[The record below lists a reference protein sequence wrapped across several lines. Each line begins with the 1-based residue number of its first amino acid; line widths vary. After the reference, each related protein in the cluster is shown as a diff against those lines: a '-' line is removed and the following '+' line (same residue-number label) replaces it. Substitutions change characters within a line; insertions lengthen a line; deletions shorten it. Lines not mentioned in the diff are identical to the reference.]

1 MAQSTR
7 VEIAQEIHD
16 GIAQDLVALGYQLD
30 AVLAAPL
37 TPADTRHDLRTIRF
51 SISDLIE
58 KVRLEIFNLRTL
70 GDFQSQMSALVLEI
84 SPTISVSGL
93 DVEMDAE
100 KQSTLLRVIP
110 ELLRNAFIHSG
121 ASDISLIINSHE
133 NRIMV
138 KVSDNGCGGA
148 TAAPGHF
155 GILGCIERVES
166 IGGSIHFDSGEEG
179 TTVTIAL

>member
-1 MAQSTR
+1 M
-7 VEIAQEIHD
+7 
-16 GIAQDLVALGYQLD
+16 
-30 AVLAAPL
+30 
-37 TPADTRHDLRTIRF
+37 RT
-51 SISDLIE
+51 
-58 KVRLEIFNLRTL
+58 
-70 GDFQSQMSALVLEI
+70 LVLEI

-93 DVEMDAE
+93 DVEMDVE

-110 ELLRNAFIHSG
+110 ELLRNAVNHSG
-121 ASDISLIINSHE
+121 ASDISLNVDSHE
-133 NRIMV
+133 NHIMV
-138 KVSDNGCGGA
+138 KVSDNGSGGA